1 MPLWRR
7 TIASPRSC
15 ESRAAHPSWRRCC
28 WASRSSCWPTMP
40 PSPSGGTSTDP
51 ATWPRASPSS
61 SCSPV
66 ARLLAVLAVDRRRTG
81 VRSWGV
87 ARAEAFVRDPVI
99 GGMPGSGSAAASA
112 AASASAAAVAARVEP
127 ADLAR
132 ERRLPVLPPFEPL
145 LPGGALRRGATVA
158 VGAAPGVAGATS
170 LALALAAGPSQAGAW
185 VAVVGLSSLGL
196 VAADALGVALERL
209 VMVADPGRDRT
220 GWASVVGALV
230 DGFDLVLVSTAPTLR
245 LRPADARRLVA
256 RVRER
261 GGILLAVGGDLPGER
276 SPLRLTVT
284 AAHWEG
290 LGAGWGHLQG
300 RRVTV
305 ETTGR
310 GDATRPRY
318 ADLWLP
324 DAHGHATPA
333 EPPAEPL
340 ATPIPLHPRPRRH
353 RRHA

>member
-1 MPLWRR
+1 M
-7 TIASPRSC
+7 PRSP
-15 ESRAAHPSWRRCC
+15 SAA
-28 WASRSSCWPTMP
+28 
-40 PSPSGGTSTDP
+40 TSTAP

-61 SCSPV
+61 SCSSGLWPPC
-66 ARLLAVLAVDRRRTG
+66 RLLAVDRWRTG

-99 GGMPGSGSAAASA
+99 GGRPASTA
-112 AASASAAAVAARVEP
+112 AARVEP

-145 LPGGALRRGATVA
+145 LPGGALRRGVTVA

-185 VAVVGLSSLGL
+185 VAAVGLSSLGL

-209 VMVADPGRDRT
+209 VLVADPGRDRT
-220 GWASVVGALV
+220 GWASVLGALV

>member
-1 MPLWRR
+1 M
-7 TIASPRSC
+7 
-15 ESRAAHPSWRRCC
+15 
-28 WASRSSCWPTMP
+28 
-40 PSPSGGTSTDP
+40 
-51 ATWPRASPSS
+51 
-61 SCSPV
+61 
-66 ARLLAVLAVDRRRTG
+66 
-81 VRSWGV
+81 
-87 ARAEAFVRDPVI
+87 I
-99 GGMPGSGSAAASA
+99 GGLPASAASVASVSASASA
-112 AASASAAAVAARVEP
+112 AAVAARVEPAASVSAASVSAAAVAARVEPAASVSAAAVAARVEP

-220 GWASVVGALV
+220 GWASVLGALV

-245 LRPADARRLVA
+245 LRPADARRLVS

-290 LGAGWGHLQG
+290 LGAGWGHLLG

-310 GDATRPRY
+310 GDATRPRH

-333 EPPAEPL
+333 EPL
-340 ATPIPLHPRPRRH
+340 ATPIPLHPRRLRH
-353 RRHA
+353 HA